1 MKKIFVV
8 LLVMAI
14 LFSCFG
20 CQLGAK
26 KDEANAKFEF
36 EVDLLM
42 DAEVRG
48 YNGHGLLALTVN
60 PEKLAELT
68 EEIEDEL
75 DDAEAD
81 YDEDRLT
88 NLIQSLSFVCENNS
102 NLSNGDVLTIRTSY
116 DANTAEKL
124 DISFAPEDFTY
135 TVSGLITAEEID
147 PFENLEVTYTGVAPK
162 GVVNINPNKC
172 SSFVQNYVSFSI
184 EGDENNVFSNGDEIR
199 IIAAFNMYY
208 SEDPKAPVV
217 LSVLEKTY
225 TVSGLDVYPSDLSKL
240 ELTKVMSDMYDS
252 ANTYVIDRV
261 YDKSYYNGNYMW
273 VYGEKNEVKDL
284 AITPYE
290 LVYLQPKIN
299 SEKANKL
306 VIVYKITYTAY
317 NSEDSEYVESYIA
330 VEYNGFATNEAMTEI
345 KYPGEISISDDSMD
359 VTKTDDYSKFYNKA
373 IGVHTETHIIQTL
386 VLPNAPAVTTA
397 TEATP

>member
-26 KDEANAKFEF
+26 KDESKAKFEF
-36 EVDLLM
+36 EADLLM

-48 YNGHGLLALTVN
+48 YNGHGLLALSVN

-81 YDEDRLT
+81 YDEDRLA

-124 DISFAPEDFTY
+124 DISFTPEDFTY

-147 PFENLEVTYTGVAPK
+147 PFENLEVTYTGVAPE
-162 GVVNINPNKC
+162 GVVNINSNKC
-172 SSFVQNYVSFSI
+172 TNFVQNNVSFSI
-184 EGDENNVFSNGDEIR
+184 EGDEGNIYSNGDEVTIVASFGR
-199 IIAAFNMYY
+199 NYI
-208 SEDPKAPVV
+208 EDPKAPVV
-217 LSVLEKTY
+217 LSVLEKQY
-225 TVSGLDVYPSDLSKL
+225 TVSGLDIYPSDLSKL
-240 ELTKVMSDMYDS
+240 DLTAVMSDMYDS

-261 YDKSYYNGNYMW
+261 YYIITFNDNDYWASDPEITG
-273 VYGEKNEVKDL
+273 L
-284 AITPYE
+284 FITPHE
-290 LVYLQPKIN
+290 MVYLQPKNN
-299 SEKANKL
+299 SGKL
-306 VIVYKITYTAY
+306 NNLIIVYKVTYTAEI
-317 NSEDSEYVESYIA
+317 NSKLENVETYIA
-330 VEYNGFATNEAMTEI
+330 VEYVGFATDEAMTEI
-345 KYPGEISISDDSMD
+345 KYAGEINVSRQSMD
-359 VTKTDDYSKFYNKA
+359 IGTPEEYASFYNKA

-386 VLPNAPAVTTA
+386 ALPNAPAVTTA

>member
-14 LFSCFG
+14 LSSCFG

-26 KDEANAKFEF
+26 KDEAKAKFEF

-75 DDAEAD
+75 EDADAD
-81 YDEDRLT
+81 YDEDRLA
-88 NLIQSLSFVCENNS
+88 NLISSLSFVCEENDE
-102 NLSNGDVLTIRTSY
+102 LSNGDVLTIRTSY
-116 DANTAEKL
+116 DVKTAEKL
-124 DISFAPEDFTY
+124 DVAFTPEDFTY

-147 PFENLEVTYTGVAPK
+147 PFENLEVSFSGVAPK
-162 GVVNINPNKC
+162 GVANINPNKC

-184 EGDENNVFSNGDEIR
+184 EGYENNIFSNGDEIT

-240 ELTKVMSDMYDS
+240 ELTKVMSDMYDT

-261 YDKSYYNGNYMW
+261 YNELRFNGDLFY
-273 VYGEKNEVKDL
+273 ENEIKDL
-284 AITPYE
+284 SVTPYE
-290 LVYLQPKIN
+290 MVYLQPKTN
-299 SEKANKL
+299 SDELNKL
-306 VIVYKITYTAY
+306 IIIYKVSYTAY
-317 NSEDSEYVESYIA
+317 NSIKSEDVVTYIA
-330 VEYNGFATNEAMTEI
+330 VEYVGFATDEAMTEI
-345 KYPGEISISDDSMD
+345 KYSGEMNISRQSMD
-359 VTKTDDYSKFYNKA
+359 IGTPEEYASFYNKA

-386 VLPNAPAVTTA
+386 VLPNAPVTTTETTTA
-397 TEATP
+397 TEAAP

>member
-14 LFSCFG
+14 LSSCFG

-26 KDEANAKFEF
+26 KDEAKAKFEF

-60 PEKLAELT
+60 PEKLAELK

-75 DDAEAD
+75 EDADAD
-81 YDEDRLT
+81 YDEDRLA
-88 NLIQSLSFVCENNS
+88 NLISSLSFVCEENDE
-102 NLSNGDVLTIRTSY
+102 LSNGDVLTIRTSY
-116 DANTAEKL
+116 DVKTAEKL
-124 DISFAPEDFTY
+124 DVAFTPEDFTY
-135 TVSGLITAEEID
+135 TVSGMITAEEID
-147 PFENLEVTYTGVAPK
+147 PFENLEVSFSGVAPK

-184 EGDENNVFSNGDEIR
+184 EGNENSVFSNGDEIT
-199 IIAAFNMYY
+199 IITDFNMYY

-225 TVSGLDVYPSDLSKL
+225 TVSGLDIYPSDLSKL
-240 ELTKVMSDMYDS
+240 DLTEVLSDMYDT
-252 ANTYVIDRV
+252 ANTYVIEEV
-261 YDKSYYNGNYMW
+261 YSTSHFNGNY
-273 VYGEKNEVKDL
+273 VSTDPEIGDL
-284 AITPYE
+284 SITPHE
-290 LVYLQPKIN
+290 MVYLQPKTN
-299 SEKANKL
+299 SGETNKL
-306 VIVYKITYTAY
+306 IIVYKVSFNAY
-317 NSEDSEYVESYIA
+317 DSGRSEDVVTYIA
-330 VEYNGFATNEAMTEI
+330 VEYVGFATDAAMMEI
-345 KYPGEISISDDSMD
+345 KYAGEINVSRQSMD
-359 VTKTDDYSKFYNKA
+359 IGTPEEYASFYNKA
-373 IGVHTETHIIQTL
+373 IGVYTETHIIQTL

-397 TEATP
+397 SEATP